1 MLEKKLTYTSAYRI
15 NRLEVAHQVI
25 NHPETLPELLNYCLK
40 NKEEV
45 SYRAAGYW
53 SLYVQNG
60 WIYSELKIIIE
71 QHINTKT
78 TAYKARGKI
87 TINKIKK
94 YRLKNLK
101 A

>member
-1 MLEKKLTYTSAYRI
+1 M
-15 NRLEVAHQVI
+15 
-25 NHPETLPELLNYCLK
+25 ETLYLLGI
-40 NKEEV
+40 EID
-45 SYRAAGYW
+45 
-53 SLYVQNG
+53 
-60 WIYSELKIIIE
+60 WIHSELKIIIE

-78 TAYKARGKI
+78 ASYKARGII